1 MQLADNIVWISGL
14 RNPTLLK
21 NNDSWSLDAFGSSN
35 QQAYIFFFNVLRVL
49 DFSTSCHGLALCVA
63 PNRAG
68 KPSWKR
74 QLWMVVLKWQC
85 IDFHVSSFSWW
96 CFSNALVFHVP
107 FDFSDRMASVHN
119 HDVRQCDS
127 KVKEHEVACRCLHD
141 CKMVSEQA
149 RDSWH
154 VLKL

>member
-1 MQLADNIVWISGL
+1 MFQ
-14 RNPTLLK
+14 
-21 NNDSWSLDAFGSSN
+21 AF
-35 QQAYIFFFNVLRVL
+35 
-49 DFSTSCHGLALCVA
+49 HGGVFQMHL
-63 PNRAG
+63 
-68 KPSWKR
+68 
-74 QLWMVVLKWQC
+74 
-85 IDFHVSSFSWW
+85 F
-96 CFSNALVFHVP
+96 FHVP